1 MALHSRQCFRI
12 RVSGTRHS
20 SPTLHTTQPPPAH
33 HSCRRCGAIRF
44 SGGPVVVSA
53 SQRVSRRRPGGGWHV
68 AWQTRARAAALSFI
82 ISIPPVRR
90 SPFVAVVVVVRRR
103 HQSVCCVRRPIIRAH
118 ARYILEYVAYYG
130 GGCGYCSYKKNL
142 LCKCLILWAKH
153 DRISNVASS
162 PTHNRLSPGPGG
174 GFGGGGFSTGASQ

>member
-20 SPTLHTTQPPPAH
+20 SPTLHHPAATSTPLMQTMWRH
-33 HSCRRCGAIRF
+33 PFLRRARRCFCQPARF
-44 SGGPVVVSA
+44 A
-53 SQRVSRRRPGGGWHV
+53 AEAGGGWHV

-90 SPFVAVVVVVRRR
+90 SPFVVVRRRR

-174 GFGGGGFSTGASQ
+174 GGGGGGFSTGASQ